1 MAAAGSRYG
10 TGTGTAGGMSE
21 LSYSLSDN
29 GTAGQY
35 GASGFSQF
43 NFNNMAL
50 SNNVQMTET

>member
-43 NFNNMAL
+43 NFNNMA
-50 SNNVQMTET
+50 